1 MPAMIIVV
9 AIVLALLGILLFG
22 AGINALRSRTLRN
35 HTLRKRRYNLA
46 MIELTLAFCLL
57 CFAALLC
64 TVAVA
69 TRGYRALTREEVAAV
84 VRVEPSGSQS
94 FSARFQFP
102 DGREARFN
110 LAGDQ
115 LYVDAHILKWK
126 PLANFLGLHTAFE
139 LDRVTGRYMKL
150 EDETNRPRTVF
161 SLATHKLLD
170 LFTLRQRY
178 LFLSPLLDA
187 EYGSAT
193 FMMAQTPA
201 IYEVRVSTTGL
212 LIRPIEVAPAATRK

>member
-1 MPAMIIVV
+1 MPAMTIVI

-22 AGINALRSRTLRN
+22 AGVNALRSRSLRN
-35 HTLRKRRYNLA
+35 QTLRKRRYNLA
-46 MIELTLAFCLL
+46 LIELTLAFCLL
-57 CFAALLC
+57 SFAALLC

-69 TRGYRALTREEVAAV
+69 TRGYQALTREELAAV
-84 VRVEPSGSQS
+84 VRVEPSGPQ
-94 FSARFQFP
+94 RFTAQFRFP
-102 DGREARFN
+102 DGRQARFN

-115 LYVDAHILKWK
+115 LYVDAYILKWK

-139 LDRVTGRYMKL
+139 LDRVAGRYMKV

-161 SLATHKLLD
+161 SLTAHKFLD

-178 LFLSPLLDA
+178 LFLAYFLDA

-193 FMMAQTPA
+193 YMMAQTPA
-201 IYEVRVSTTGL
+201 TYEVRVSTTGL
-212 LIRPIEVAPAATRK
+212 LIRQVAEPLPSAQ